1 MLRLLQCDT
10 DLFKL
15 IIDHFG
21 LLVPLEPHHV
31 LGVKPPALLLESLGG
46 QVLRLGALHVVED
59 EEERLRRKSLEEVD
73 GITALW
79 RCLGVVGW
87 SVTRVARQ
95 VRSQSLRV
103 RGVGQVV

>member
-79 RCLGVVGW
+79 WCLWVVRW
-87 SVTRVARQ
+87 SVTRVSRQ

-103 RGVGQVV
+103 RWVGQVV

>member
-59 EEERLRRKSLEEVD
+59 EEQRLC
-73 GITALW
+73 A
-79 RCLGVVGW
+79 
-87 SVTRVARQ
+87 
-95 VRSQSLRV
+95 
-103 RGVGQVV
+103 

>member
-1 MLRLLQCDT
+1 MAL
-10 DLFKL
+10 K
-15 IIDHFG
+15 
-21 LLVPLEPHHV
+21 PHQV
-31 LGVKPPALLLESLGG
+31 LGVKPPALLLQSLGG

-79 RCLGVVGW
+79 WCLWVVRW
-87 SVTRVARQ
+87 SVTRVSRQ

-103 RGVGQVV
+103 RWVGQVV